1 MRIEIFASLEDVL
14 LSGEGELYLVLRKR
28 NKVALPSIVKALRAL
43 TGEEVYVAIERGL
56 WSIPISL
63 KASTKTELAQGEAE
77 EDAEAGEE
85 ASDPS
90 LS

>member
-28 NKVALPSIVKALRAL
+28 NKVALSSIVKALRAL

-56 WSIPISL
+56 WSIPISS
-63 KASTKTELAQGEAE
+63 KSSTETELAQGEAE